1 MDRDVI
7 SWRRKKKKE
16 FTMCLQKK
24 SPNTEK
30 TNVSSVYNKT
40 IIQNKAKPV
49 EKQIEKHQK
58 QEVTCW

>member
-7 SWRRKKKKE
+7 SWRRKKKKGIYNVS
-16 FTMCLQKK
+16 TKK

-49 EKQIEKHQK
+49 EK
-58 QEVTCW
+58 